1 MALEDLTPFG
11 TLPKAYQGLLGVDE
25 AAALQKRAQIQ
36 GLLGAGLALAKG
48 MSSYGPPRS
57 ALQNILGAVAGG
69 FESSGNAYEGG
80 IKQRM
85 SAQQMQ
91 QQQRM
96 MQGAEQLK
104 MRYPDLATMI
114 DTNLPGAMR
123 IIADMEQEKRQPKLT
138 SAKPGEVLVDPT
150 GKVIYQAPMGEGRQG
165 GVLTKEESATLGL
178 PANVMY
184 QRTVD
189 GKIVPIEGTTVAA
202 AKAPEVR
209 EFADG
214 TTRQWDNSKG
224 WVIVARKP
232 REAGAAKT
240 MYASQPTVDASGR
253 LVFLPTEPGRP
264 ILDAQTGR
272 PVNDFKP
279 AVKQIQLPAAIQKQ
293 EDEDYDR
300 GQTAINIA
308 TDSNRYVNAIRSG
321 AIPFGFGS
329 STSASVRGAL
339 GSNDPSVINKKDFE
353 AFKVR
358 LVNESLRLNK
368 GTQTDTDA
376 KRAVD
381 ELQAANSATGAAK
394 AINTLMEINL
404 RAANDAQ
411 NAIIR
416 RRRNSKLG
424 DPEVPLDVPKF
435 EPHTFT
441 QTDVNNLL
449 KDPKYPKGT
458 IFVDPDGVRRVKQ

>member
-11 TLPKAYQGLLGVDE
+11 VLPKAYQGLLGAE
-25 AAALQKRAQIQ
+25 ETAALQKRAQIQ

-48 MSSYGPPRS
+48 MSAYGPPRS

-69 FESSGNAYEGG
+69 FEASGGAYEGG

-85 SAQQMQ
+85 SAQQML

-104 MRYPDLATMI
+104 MKYPDLATMI

-123 IIADMEQEKRQPKLT
+123 IIADIEQEKRQPKLT

-150 GKVIYQAPMGEGRQG
+150 GKVVYQAAMGERSQG
-165 GVLTKEESATLGL
+165 GVLTKEEAAALGL
-178 PANVMY
+178 PSNVIY
-184 QRTVD
+184 QKTAD
-189 GKIVPIEGTTVAA
+189 GKIMPVEGTG

-214 TTRQWDNSKG
+214 TTRQWDGQKWS
-224 WVIVARKP
+224 VVARKP
-232 REAGAAKT
+232 VGEGAGKS

-253 LVFLPTEPGRP
+253 LVFLPSRPGLP
-264 ILDAQTGR
+264 IVDAQTGK
-272 PVNDFKP
+272 PVGDYVP
-279 AVKQIQLPAAIQKQ
+279 PVKQVQLPAAIQKQ

-308 TDSNRYVNAIRSG
+308 SDSNRYINSIRSG
-321 AIPFGFGS
+321 AIPFGAGS
-329 STSASVRGAL
+329 STMASVRGAL

-368 GTQTDTDA
+368 GTQTDSDA

-411 NAIIR
+411 NSIIR

-424 DPEVPLDVPKF
+424 EPEVPLDIPKF

-441 QTDVNNLL
+441 QQDVNNLL
-449 KDPKYPKGT
+449 RDPKYPKGT
-458 IFVDPDGVRRVKQ
+458 IFVDPDGVRRVKP

>member
-1 MALEDLTPFG
+1 MAIQDLTPFG
-11 TLPKAYQGLLGVDE
+11 TLPSAYKGLLSTEETD
-25 AAALQKRAQIQ
+25 ALQKRAQIQ
-36 GLLGAGLALAKG
+36 GLLGAGLALARG
-48 MSSYGPPRS
+48 MSSGGAPRS

-69 FESSGNAYEGG
+69 FEASGGAYEGG

-85 SAQQMQ
+85 SAQQML

-104 MRYPDLATMI
+104 MKYPDLATMI

-150 GKVIYQAPMGEGRQG
+150 GRVVFEAPIGAGRQG
-165 GVLTKEESATLGL
+165 GILTPQEAQAMGL
-178 PANVMY
+178 PTGVIY
-184 QRTVD
+184 QRTAD
-189 GKIVPIEGTTVAA
+189 GQIKPVEGTG
-202 AKAPEVR
+202 AKAPEIR
-209 EFADG
+209 DFADG
-214 TTRQWDNSKG
+214 TTRQYNPATQKFE
-224 WVIVARKP
+224 IIARKP
-232 REAGAAKT
+232 MGEGAAKS

-253 LVFLPTEPGRP
+253 LVFLPSRPGLP
-264 ILDAQTGR
+264 VVDAQTGR
-272 PVNDFKP
+272 PVGDYVP
-279 AVKQIQLPAAIQKQ
+279 PVKQVQLPAAIQKQ

-300 GQTAINIA
+300 GQTAINIS
-308 TDSNRYVNAIRSG
+308 TDANRYVNSIRSG
-321 AIPFGFGS
+321 AIPFGPVS
-329 STSASVRGAL
+329 SASASVRGAL
-339 GSNDPSVINKKDFE
+339 GSNAPDVINKKDFE

-368 GTQTDTDA
+368 GIQTDTDA

-411 NAIIR
+411 NSIIR

-424 DPEVPLDVPKF
+424 DPEVPLDIPKF

-449 KDPKYPKGT
+449 KNPKYPSGT
-458 IFVDPDGVRRVKQ
+458 VFVDPDGVRRVKP

>member
-1 MALEDLTPFG
+1 MAIEDLTPFG

-25 AAALQKRAQIQ
+25 TAALQKRAQIQ

-48 MSSYGPPRS
+48 MSAYGPPRS

-69 FESSGNAYEGG
+69 FESAGGAYQGG

-85 SAQQMQ
+85 DAQQML
-91 QQQRM
+91 QQQRTL
-96 MQGAEQLK
+96 QGAEQLK
-104 MRYPDLATMI
+104 LKYPELAQII

-150 GKVIYQAPMGEGRQG
+150 GRVVFEAPMGASRQG
-165 GVLTKEESATLGL
+165 GVLTPQEAQAMGL
-178 PANVMY
+178 PTGVIY
-184 QRTVD
+184 QRTAD
-189 GKIVPIEGTTVAA
+189 GQIKVVEGTG

-214 TTRQWDNSKG
+214 TTRQWDGQKWS
-224 WVIVARKP
+224 ILARKP
-232 REAGAAKT
+232 VGEGTTKS

-253 LVFLPTEPGRP
+253 LVFLPSRPGLP
-264 ILDAQTGR
+264 VVDAQTGR
-272 PVNDFKP
+272 PVGDYVP
-279 AVKQIQLPAAIQKQ
+279 PVKQVQLPAAIQKQ

-308 TDSNRYVNAIRSG
+308 SDSNKYINSIRSG
-321 AIPFGFGS
+321 AIPFGAGS
-329 STSASVRGAL
+329 STMASVRGAL
-339 GSNDPSVINKKDFE
+339 GSNDPMVINKKDFE

-411 NAIIR
+411 NSIIR

-424 DPEVPLDVPKF
+424 EPEVPLDIPKF

-458 IFVDPDGVRRVKQ
+458 IFVDPDGVRRVKP

>member
-1 MALEDLTPFG
+1 MAIQDLTPFG
-11 TLPKAYQGLLGVDE
+11 TLPSAYQGLLGAE
-25 AAALQKRAQIQ
+25 ETAALQKRAQIQ
-36 GLLGAGLALAKG
+36 GLLGAGLALAQG
-48 MSSYGPPRS
+48 MSAYGPPRS
-57 ALQNILGAVAGG
+57 ALQNIIGAVAGG
-69 FESSGNAYEGG
+69 FQGAGGAYEGG

-85 SAQQMQ
+85 SAQQMI

-104 MRYPDLATMI
+104 MKYPDLATMI

-123 IIADMEQEKRQPKLT
+123 IIADIEQEKRQPKLT
-138 SAKPGEVLVDPT
+138 SAKPGEVLVDPSGRVVFEAPMGASRQGGILTPQEAQAMGLPT
-150 GKVIYQAPMGEGRQG
+150 GVIYQ
-165 GVLTKEESATLGL
+165 
-178 PANVMY
+178 
-184 QRTVD
+184 RTAD
-189 GKIVPIEGTTVAA
+189 GQIKPVEGTG
-202 AKAPEVR
+202 AKAPEIR
-209 EFADG
+209 DFADG
-214 TTRQWDNSKG
+214 TTRQYNPATQKFE
-224 WVIVARKP
+224 IIARKP
-232 REAGAAKT
+232 VGEGAAKS

-253 LVFLPTEPGRP
+253 LVFLPTRPGLP
-264 ILDAQTGR
+264 VVDAQTGR
-272 PVNDFKP
+272 PVGDYVP
-279 AVKQIQLPAAIQKQ
+279 PVKQVQLPAAIQKQ

-308 TDSNRYVNAIRSG
+308 SDSNRYINSIRSG
-321 AIPFGFGS
+321 AIPFGAGS
-329 STSASVRGAL
+329 STMASVRGAL

-411 NAIIR
+411 NSIIR

-424 DPEVPLDVPKF
+424 DPEVPLDIPKF

-458 IFVDPDGVRRVKQ
+458 IFVDPDGVRRVKP